1 MVYFDEFFLFL
12 SIKNL
17 PNDAY
22 VQYLYVTK
30 QNMELTPER
39 TFQIHT
45 ETYFIDKVVNFDV
58 KYLFTVGSDNCFDEN
73 HTIVDKAYVIKIWDF
88 QSLIAMSSGCKL
100 FLSFSYFL
108 VLFDK

>member
-1 MVYFDEFFLFL
+1 MNILKKIKLFASEDLTGSAEERQIAQQSGNNLKFADDIDILRMVYFDEFFLFL

-39 TFQIHT
+39 TF
-45 ETYFIDKVVNFDV
+45 
-58 KYLFTVGSDNCFDEN
+58 
-73 HTIVDKAYVIKIWDF
+73 
-88 QSLIAMSSGCKL
+88 
-100 FLSFSYFL
+100 
-108 VLFDK
+108 